1 MMYKAIVSFSGAGIS
16 MMAGQVAEI
25 SKPAL
30 VDDLLGAGYI
40 IPFEADEV
48 PEPKTENP
56 PKAVKKSSTKGKGSK
71 K

>member
-1 MMYKAIVSFSGAGIS
+1 MMYKAIVSFSGIDLS
-16 MMAGQVAEI
+16 MMAGQVSEI
-25 SKPAL
+25 SDSAL

-48 PEPKTENP
+48 LEPKKEEPKTT
-56 PKAVKKSSTKGKGSK
+56 KKPSTKGKGSK

>member
-16 MMAGQVAEI
+16 MMAGQVSEI
-25 SKPAL
+25 SDSAL

-40 IPFEADEV
+40 IPFKADEV
-48 PEPKTENP
+48 PEPKEEP
-56 PKAVKKSSTKGKGSK
+56 PKATKKSSTKGKGSK